1 MGYRNRERVA
11 RSRTFERGNKVSERM
26 DLRRKWRVQL
36 QLEKNKDRE
45 GKLRVRKIW
54 MLYQEAGWKDRV
66 VKGYHVHIPSVDEG
80 RHKAESQV

>member
-1 MGYRNRERVA
+1 M
-11 RSRTFERGNKVSERM
+11 
-26 DLRRKWRVQL
+26 QL